1 LKIKYSKPVILI
13 ALAASIAIVAPLAKG
28 TESKK
33 VNIQETTTT
42 LTDVVTTPAT
52 TTVAPETTT
61 TTTTPETTTTT
72 TVVIDWEAI
81 AQTAAAQ
88 TDEARL
94 TWGQCGEWHDLAI
107 SVGWPEEEWPTL
119 SKIIWRES
127 RCTIDAWNGHDAG
140 LTQVNQIHKAWLAE
154 MGWTHPN
161 DMFDPEKNLTFALRL
176 WQTSGWKPWKASS
189 GK

>member
-1 LKIKYSKPVILI
+1 MKIKYSKPVILV

-33 VNIQETTTT
+33 VTIQETPTAST
-42 LTDVVTTPAT
+42 VVITTPET

-61 TTTTPETTTTT
+61 TT
-72 TVVIDWEAI
+72 VAIDWEAI

-88 TDEARL
+88 IDEARF
-94 TWGQCGEWHDLAI
+94 TWGPCGEWHDLAI
-107 SVGWPEEEWPTL
+107 SIGWPEEEWPTL
-119 SKIIWRES
+119 SKVIWRES

-140 LTQVNQIHKAWLAE
+140 LTQVNKIHKKWLAE
-154 MGWTHPN
+154 MGWNHPN
-161 DMFDPEKNLTFALRL
+161 DMFDPEKNLTFAFRL
-176 WQTSGWKPWKASS
+176 WSGSGWKPWKATS

>member
-1 LKIKYSKPVILI
+1 MKIKYSKPVILVS
-13 ALAASIAIVAPLAKG
+13 LVASIAIVAPLAKG
-28 TESKK
+28 KESKE
-33 VNIQETTTT
+33 VTVQETTTT
-42 LTDVVTTPAT
+42 TAVVVTTP
-52 TTVAPETTT
+52 E
-61 TTTTPETTTTT
+61 TTTT

-81 AQTAAAQ
+81 AQTVAAQ
-88 TDEARL
+88 TDEARF

-119 SKIIWRES
+119 NKIIWRES
-127 RCTIDAWNGHDAG
+127 RCTMDAWNGHDAG
-140 LTQVNQIHKAWLAE
+140 LTQVNQIHKKWLAE

-176 WQTSGWKPWKASS
+176 WETSGWKPWKASS

>member
-1 LKIKYSKPVILI
+1 MKIKYSKPVIL
-13 ALAASIAIVAPLAKG
+13 ASLVASIAIVAPLAKG
-28 TESKK
+28 KESKE
-33 VNIQETTTT
+33 VTVQETTTT
-42 LTDVVTTPAT
+42 TAVVVTTP
-52 TTVAPETTT
+52 E
-61 TTTTPETTTTT
+61 TTTT

-81 AQTAAAQ
+81 AQTVAAQ
-88 TDEARL
+88 TDEARF

-119 SKIIWRES
+119 NKIIWRES
-127 RCTIDAWNGHDAG
+127 RCTMDAWNGHDAG
-140 LTQVNQIHKAWLAE
+140 LTQVNQIHKKWLAE

-176 WQTSGWKPWKASS
+176 WETSGWKPWKASS

>member
-13 ALAASIAIVAPLAKG
+13 ALTASIAIVAPLAKG

-33 VNIQETTTT
+33 ITIQETTT
-42 LTDVVTTPAT
+42 
-52 TTVAPETTT
+52 VAPK
-61 TTTTPETTTTT
+61 TTTTPPETTTTTT

-81 AQTAAAQ
+81 AKIVALQT
-88 TDEARL
+88 EESRL
-94 TWGQCGEWHDLAI
+94 KWGPCGEWHDLAI

-127 RCTIDAWNGHDAG
+127 RCTMDAWNGHDAG
-140 LTQVNQIHKAWLAE
+140 LTQVNEIHKKWLAE

-161 DMFDPEKNLTFALRL
+161 DMFDPEKNLTFAFRL
-176 WQTSGWKPWKASS
+176 WSGSGWKPWKATS

>member
-1 LKIKYSKPVILI
+1 MKIKYSKPVILV

-28 TESKK
+28 TESQK
-33 VNIQETTTT
+33 VKIQETTTT
-42 LTDVVTTPAT
+42 STVVTTTPET

-61 TTTTPETTTTT
+61 TVPETTTT
-72 TVVIDWEAI
+72 VAIDWEAI
-81 AQTAAAQ
+81 AQTVAAQ
-88 TDEARL
+88 TDEARF

-119 SKIIWRES
+119 NKIIWRES
-127 RCTIDAWNGHDAG
+127 RCTMDAWNGQDAG
-140 LTQVNQIHKAWLAE
+140 LTQVNQIHKKWLAE

-176 WQTSGWKPWKASS
+176 WETSGWKPWKASS

>member
-1 LKIKYSKPVILI
+1 MKIKYSKPVILI
-13 ALAASIAIVAPLAKG
+13 ALTASIAIVAPLAKG

-33 VNIQETTTT
+33 ITIQETTT
-42 LTDVVTTPAT
+42 
-52 TTVAPETTT
+52 VAPK
-61 TTTTPETTTTT
+61 TTTTPPETTTTTT

-81 AQTAAAQ
+81 AKIVALQT
-88 TDEARL
+88 EESRL
-94 TWGQCGEWHDLAI
+94 KWGPCGEWHDLAI

-127 RCTIDAWNGHDAG
+127 RCTMDAWNGHDAG
-140 LTQVNQIHKAWLAE
+140 LTQVNEIHKKWLAE

-161 DMFDPEKNLTFALRL
+161 DMFDPEKNLTFAFRL
-176 WQTSGWKPWKASS
+176 WSGSGWKPWKATS